1 LTESVG
7 KVGARLR
14 AGRKSSRRAS
24 GGIEPFHGLEVV
36 LEDHGGDLMT
46 LKEVRLVTVRG
57 AIAASLDAMEAGGA
71 ALRWARHL
79 LPPRHAEPAAWAVL
93 VRLLD
98 TLDREVSRPRAVLA
112 LGGLALLASVGYA
125 LELERCI
132 VCGRPCPDGAPAHV
146 DATRGGLVCRSCGGG
161 GRLLDARTRGLAARA
176 QRSPEEGEDW
186 LAPLEALPPEP
197 TETLLAILGDAMA
210 AHAGLETG

>member
-1 LTESVG
+1 MTESVG

-146 DATRGGLVCRSCGGG
+146 DATRGGLVCRRCGGG

>member
-146 DATRGGLVCRSCGGG
+146 DATRGGLVCRRCGGG

>member
-1 LTESVG
+1 MTESVG